1 MHVQV
6 QKHGFKTLLLAS
18 LAVTLS
24 ACGGMSDKYQNTGE
38 INDPFEKMNRT
49 TLAVNDAVDK
59 AVLEPVARG
68 YRAVTPSGIR
78 IAFSNFLNNLKSPV
92 VIGNQLLQGDM
103 QGAGNATARMVIN
116 TLAGFGGILDLAD
129 AGGIEDEPEDFGQ
142 TLATWGVG
150 DGAYVVLP
158 FMGPS
163 SVRDTAGMF
172 VDGYADPLR
181 IYLFN
186 IDKQGWH
193 YGRIGGT
200 VLSERERLLDVI
212 DDLRRNSF
220 DYYAAMRSAYY
231 QNRQALIND
240 SGRADAAVIEI
251 PEYDDF

>member
-1 MHVQV
+1 V
-6 QKHGFKTLLLAS
+6 
-18 LAVTLS
+18 
-24 ACGGMSDKYQNTGE
+24 
-38 INDPFEKMNRT
+38 
-49 TLAVNDAVDK
+49 
-59 AVLEPVARG
+59 
-68 YRAVTPSGIR
+68 
-78 IAFSNFLNNLKSPV
+78 
-92 VIGNQLLQGDM
+92 
-103 QGAGNATARMVIN
+103 
-116 TLAGFGGILDLAD
+116 
-129 AGGIEDEPEDFGQ
+129 
-142 TLATWGVG
+142 
-150 DGAYVVLP
+150 P

-186 IDKQGWH
+186 VDKKGWH

-240 SGRADAAVIEI
+240 SGKAGNAAIEI

>member
-1 MHVQV
+1 MQALAH
-6 QKHGFKTLLLAS
+6 KHGFKTLLLTT
-18 LAVTLS
+18 LAISLS
-24 ACGGMSDKYQNTGE
+24 ACGSVSNNDQSSGQ

-68 YRAVTPSGIR
+68 YRAVTPSGMR
-78 IAFSNFLNNLKSPV
+78 TAVGNFLTNLRSPV
-92 VIGNQLLQGDM
+92 VIGNQVLQGDM

-129 AGGIEDEPEDFGQ
+129 EGGIPHEPEDFGQ

-163 SVRDTAGMF
+163 SIRDTAGMF

-186 IDKQGWH
+186 INEEGWH
-193 YGRIGGT
+193 YGRVGAA
-200 VLSERERLLDVI
+200 VLSERERLIDVI

-220 DYYAAMRSAYY
+220 DYYAAVRSAYY

-240 SGRADAAVIEI
+240 SGKAGAAAIEI